1 MMDNMQTEVSV
12 STKQE
17 LGIGTRIGT
26 GIVLGL
32 GTAFVASYLMAGFL
46 FFSPGT
52 KVTKQ
57 ALPDQPLAEVITSP
71 DQVIWNSQSA
81 NPLGSF
87 PQSTASMNID
97 GSAFI
102 NSQFYAGPQY
112 SGGNPINA
120 ILYVSGGS
128 GRVGINTINPDTSAK
143 LDVNGKMKATELCI
157 NGTCRTTWPSDDGGG
172 ASPIMIK
179 IIEPSEAAP
188 GV

>member
-1 MMDNMQTEVSV
+1 MDNAQTEVSV

-102 NSQFYAGPQY
+102 NSYFYAGPQY

-120 ILYVSGGS
+120 TLFVSGPS
-128 GRVGINTINPDTSAK
+128 GRVGINTITPDTGSR
-143 LDVNGKMKATELCI
+143 LDVNGKVKVTEFCL
-157 NGTCRTTWPSDDGGG
+157 NGDCRTSWPVCD
-172 ASPIMIK
+172 
-179 IIEPSEAAP
+179 
-188 GV
+188 